1 MNAFI
6 DGILSRLQEELDLA
20 RLGAGLATL
29 ITNIVV
35 GVLIFATFFLVW
47 RGLDW
52 GLSVGLQKTRVDLTS
67 RRFLRMMLRYTLLTI
82 GTIQAL
88 AAMGVN
94 TAAVLASLGIAG
106 LTVGFAARDALSNF
120 ISGLLIY
127 WDRPFVIGDLVEVD
141 GNYGRVETITL
152 RSTRIVTVDGRM
164 LAVPNSQII
173 NSTVASYTNF
183 PNLRLDVD
191 ITIAVTEDIDR
202 VRAIL
207 LHQVGQDA
215 TFLTTPSPQ
224 VVVTALNDYN
234 VALQLQV
241 WLDDERQHIAQRFRL
256 RETLFKA
263 LSQAGV
269 DMPYETLQL
278 APIRVQNSA

>member
-6 DGILSRLQEELDLA
+6 DGILSRLQEEFDLA

-35 GVLIFATFFLVW
+35 GVLIFTVFFLVW
-47 RGLDW
+47 KGLDW
-52 GLSVGLQKTRVDLTS
+52 GLSVGLQKARVDLTS
-67 RRFLRMMLRYTLLTI
+67 RRFLRLMLRYTLLTI
-82 GTIQAL
+82 GVIQAL

-127 WDRPFVIGDLVEVD
+127 WDRPFVIGDLVEVE

-191 ITIAVTEDIDR
+191 VTIAVTEDIDR
-202 VRAIL
+202 VREIL
-207 LHQVGQDA
+207 LHQVAQDA
-215 TFLTTPSPQ
+215 AFLTTPSPQ
-224 VVVTALNDYN
+224 VVVMALNDYN

-263 LSQAGV
+263 LTQAGV

-278 APIRVQNSA
+278 APIQVQNSA